1 MPASFT
7 RCRRY
12 PVYRS
17 TPDGLQ
23 DASTLPIT
31 TNQYATDDRV
41 MVNSPTRTF
50 FVGLLAAAAVFVA
63 GCGSSN
69 QARLPAEADN
79 PNVVAVFNDEILTLD
94 EFEQRYVRSS
104 GSLESARE
112 DSLGSYEDF
121 LERYVNFRLKVRA
134 AEEAGIPE
142 LPSVQNEI
150 RSYRSNLAR
159 PYLLEQEVLEPLVQ
173 TLYERQQ
180 KMVDVSHILLRVDP
194 DAAPADT
201 LAAFERISALRD
213 SVLEGQDFG
222 EVALKYSEDPSARR
236 AEGSPGYKG
245 RLGPFTA
252 GRLIEPFETFA
263 YQTAVD
269 EVSPVFRTRF
279 GYHFLKVHD
288 VREAVPDVRLS
299 HVMIRP
305 TAATAEDS
313 AAALELIIDLKRQ
326 LDEGADFAELARQH
340 SVDVQSR
347 GRGGD
352 LGIVGFDAPIH
363 PSFKEPAFALEEVGD
378 VSGVVETP
386 YGFHL
391 IKLTG
396 REEPKTY
403 EESYDELKKLV
414 TRLPRAQAAEE
425 ALAWEVFEAQNA
437 TIDSALVRRAF
448 EGIPADSVFARLVG
462 KQISREHL
470 ADTVFVIGDST
481 YTLNDVA
488 EATMRSTAQGGGG
501 AFERAL
507 ALVEA
512 FVTKQAIDF
521 EAARLEER
529 DDEFKRLM
537 DEFRD
542 GLVLFQFMEDSVWT
556 AAEQDSA
563 ALVAYYD
570 AHRDEYWW
578 PERTRVVS
586 LQSPSDSL
594 LAVAARRLEAGT
606 PVAEVYADL
615 AADTLNTIRMD
626 TTMIADSTSSIYDR
640 ALGLDEGA
648 HTEALPYRGQ
658 HIILVN
664 QGVEAPRAKTFEE
677 ARTQVVSDY
686 QTIVED
692 RLIERLRE
700 RYNAHTYPQRLVN
713 AYEQNPARP
722 AEMTSGG

>member
-1 MPASFT
+1 MIS
-7 RCRRY
+7 
-12 PVYRS
+12 
-17 TPDGLQ
+17 
-23 DASTLPIT
+23 
-31 TNQYATDDRV
+31 
-41 MVNSPTRTF
+41 SPLRTS
-50 FVGLLAAAAVFVA
+50 FVA
-63 GCGSSN
+63 SLATAAFLITAVGCGSAN
-69 QARLPAEADN
+69 QTRMPDEADN
-79 PNVVAVFNDEILTLD
+79 PNVVAVFNDEVLTLD
-94 EFEQRYVRSS
+94 EFEQRYIRSS
-104 GSLESARE
+104 GTLEAARE
-112 DSLGSYEDF
+112 DSLAEYQDF
-121 LERYVNFRLKVRA
+121 LERYVNFRLKVQA
-134 AEEAGIPE
+134 AEEAGITD
-142 LPSVQNEI
+142 LPSVRNEI
-150 RSYRSNLAR
+150 RSYRANLAR
-159 PYLLEQEVLEPLVQ
+159 PYLLEQEVLEPLVR

-180 KMVDVSHILLRVDP
+180 KMVDVSHILLRVEP

-201 LAAFERISALRD
+201 LAAYERIGALRD
-213 SVLEGQDFG
+213 SVLQGGDFA
-222 EVALKYSEDPSARR
+222 ELAFRHSEDPSARR

-252 GRLIEPFETFA
+252 GRLVEPFETYA
-263 YQTAVD
+263 YQTAEN

-279 GYHFLKVHD
+279 GYHFLKVH
-288 VREAVPDVRLS
+288 EAKAAVPDVRLS
-299 HVMIRP
+299 HIMIRP

-313 AAALELIIDLKRQ
+313 AAALELVQDLKRQ

-340 SVDVQSR
+340 SVDAQSR

-352 LGIVGFDAPIH
+352 LGMVGFDAPIH

-396 REEPKTY
+396 REEQQSY

-414 TRLPRAQAAEE
+414 TRLPRAQSAEE
-425 ALAWEVFEAQNA
+425 ELAWEVVEEQNA
-437 TIDSALVRRAF
+437 TIDTAVVEQAF
-448 EGIPADSVFARLVG
+448 AGVHADSVFAKLVG
-462 KQISREHL
+462 KQLPQEVL
-470 ADTVFVIGDST
+470 ADTVFAIGDST
-481 YTLNDVA
+481 YTLADLA
-488 EATMRSTAQGGGG
+488 ESTTRTSAQPVGS
-501 AFERAL
+501 ALDRAMMI
-507 ALVEA
+507 VEA
-512 FVTKQAIDF
+512 FITKTAIDY

-529 DDEFKRLM
+529 DPEFRRLM
-537 DEFRD
+537 NEFRD

-594 LAVAARRLEAGT
+594 LNVAAERLEAGT
-606 PVAEVYADL
+606 PVDEIYAAL
-615 AADTLNTIRMD
+615 AADTLNTVRMD

-640 ALGLDEGA
+640 ALGLGEGEF
-648 HTEALPYRGQ
+648 TDALPYRGQ

-700 RYNAHTYPQRLVN
+700 RYNAHTFPQRLVN
-713 AYEQNPARP
+713 AYEQRDATES
-722 AEMTSGG
+722 EMTSGG